1 MDEAVPQRQTALLIK
16 NGESSNLTPFIDMT
30 GFHHTPLVFSALQ
43 SVGGNMIYRLGEQ
56 VPEFRGEYWVA
67 DNAVVLGSVIL
78 ENNVSVW
85 FNAVLR
91 GDHEVI
97 FVGENSNI
105 QDGSVLH
112 TEPGMPLTIGKNVT
126 VGHKVMLHGCDI
138 GNNSLIGINSVVL
151 DGAKIGKNC
160 LIGAN
165 SLITEGKEIPDGSLV
180 MGSPGK
186 VVRELSQDQIDFLQ
200 ERALGYVNNA
210 RHFKKELSPY

>member
-1 MDEAVPQRQTALLIK
+1 
-16 NGESSNLTPFIDMT
+16 
-30 GFHHTPLVFSALQ
+30 
-43 SVGGNMIYRLGEQ
+43 MIYRLGEQ
-56 VPEFRGEYWVA
+56 VPEFRGEYWIA
-67 DNAVVLGSVIL
+67 NNAVILGSVIL

-112 TEPGMPLTIGKNVT
+112 TEPGMPLMIGKNVT

-186 VVRELSQDQIDFLQ
+186 VVRELSPEQIDFLQ
-200 ERALGYVNNA
+200 ESALGYVNNA
-210 RHFKKELSPY
+210 RRFKRELSPY